1 MENRKRL
8 FIDMDGTLAEYR
20 TFESMEQ
27 YFQKGYFSSL
37 KPLQNVVDAI
47 KEFHKNNPDVEI
59 FILSACPA
67 DSDAP
72 SEKNEWLNKYL
83 PEVKTENRIYT
94 IIGQNKR
101 DFIPGGITRNDYL
114 LDDYPHNLHDWC
126 KEGSG
131 IKLFNG
137 LNANSEKWQDSCISY
152 KNTASHIAKAL
163 ADIIERGEIVV
174 DKMDEIQIKN
184 EMSGQSMYIDREEL
198 SQLVDKYFRGE
209 YKDVDDFRRNYTPSD
224 WDFIKRLSPN
234 ARIEV
239 HTSVEQYRFEFDTIS
254 KKIANNLSVIME
266 SLNNQR
272 KEIVENEMKI
282 RIVAEKAKHSTDA
295 KLINESQKEIA
306 GIASSMSEQLHVW
319 NDYFAKTMQDLNKA
333 TQKFFARYKAAS
345 ERTDFSKVSLD
356 ADKKSLLSQMEVT
369 ENVCSN
375 IFKEEKA
382 NIKDLRQMAEEL
394 TVQNQRGKSV
404 GDELFEDEKL
414 SVSRGTP
421 NIEDSVLDL

>member
-1 MENRKRL
+1 
-8 FIDMDGTLAEYR
+8 
-20 TFESMEQ
+20 
-27 YFQKGYFSSL
+27 
-37 KPLQNVVDAI
+37 
-47 KEFHKNNPDVEI
+47 
-59 FILSACPA
+59 
-67 DSDAP
+67 
-72 SEKNEWLNKYL
+72 
-83 PEVKTENRIYT
+83 
-94 IIGQNKR
+94 
-101 DFIPGGITRNDYL
+101 
-114 LDDYPHNLHDWC
+114 
-126 KEGSG
+126 
-131 IKLFNG
+131 
-137 LNANSEKWQDSCISY
+137 
-152 KNTASHIAKAL
+152 
-163 ADIIERGEIVV
+163 
-174 DKMDEIQIKN
+174 
-184 EMSGQSMYIDREEL
+184 
-198 SQLVDKYFRGE
+198 
-209 YKDVDDFRRNYTPSD
+209 
-224 WDFIKRLSPN
+224 
-234 ARIEV
+234 
-239 HTSVEQYRFEFDTIS
+239 
-254 KKIANNLSVIME
+254 ME

-382 NIKDLRQMAEEL
+382 NIKGLRQMAEEL
-394 TVQNQRGKSV
+394 TAQNQRGKSV